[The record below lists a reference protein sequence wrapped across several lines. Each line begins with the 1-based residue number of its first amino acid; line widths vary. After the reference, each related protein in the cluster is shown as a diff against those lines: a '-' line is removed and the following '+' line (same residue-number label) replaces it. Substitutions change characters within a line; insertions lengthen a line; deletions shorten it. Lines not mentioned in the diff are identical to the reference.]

1 MSGFNNYNIDEIPV
15 YLLSVDDPNAT
26 IQTVSLVE
34 CPATGLPL
42 YCFEKEEKYKY
53 FI

>member
-1 MSGFNNYNIDEIPV
+1 MSGFNDYNIEGVPV

-34 CPATGLPL
+34 CPATGLP
-42 YCFEKEEKYKY
+42 
-53 FI
+53 